1 MSSSE
6 EGGVKKPFQFVDRRR
21 FDSDGNERDSKMET
35 PAPVAAVAQPMSAA
49 VNVDVHQ
56 TADAPEPAESL
67 ADHGDEDID
76 PEFEQVEYGSSTNAQ
91 GNPQGLGTPGVDP
104 DYRPEA
110 SENPDED
117 VTLTSFIM
125 SLATQTMVQL
135 GEMDPPSGME
145 IPMDVEAAR
154 QTIDII
160 SMLQR
165 KTKGNLSADES
176 RFIVEVLHT
185 LRMSYVRKAK

>member
-1 MSSSE
+1 MYMSSSE
-6 EGGVKKPFQFVDRRR
+6 EGGIKKPFQFVDRRR
-21 FDSDGNERDSKMET
+21 FDSDGNERDSKSETLVAATVAAQAT
-35 PAPVAAVAQPMSAA
+35 PAPVVPQ
-49 VNVDVHQ
+49 
-56 TADAPEPAESL
+56 ESKTPHVSEVK
-67 ADHGDEDID
+67 ASPDEDFD
-76 PEFEQVEYGSSTNAQ
+76 DSVDEEFEKVEYGGATSAH
-91 GNPQGLGTPGVDP
+91 GLGATGVDP
-104 DYRPEA
+104 EYRPEA

-135 GEMDPPSGME
+135 GEMDPPTGME

-154 QTIDII
+154 QTVDII